1 MENKKKSAFQKG
13 LGQRIKALR
22 ESQDWSQEELAD
34 QLKIHRVALTQIENA
49 QREVSAEE
57 LAHFS
62 AVFEIS
68 ADILLDLKK
77 DVKVVLEEGRKVKKK
92 PVQEMRISVPELKAD
107 KFKEVLLYILNRV
120 GSRPNVGETVIWKLL
135 YFIDFDFY
143 EKYEEHLIGA
153 TYIKNTYG
161 PTPVE
166 AVKILSKM
174 IEVGEVVAVK
184 SQRSG
189 FEQKKYIS
197 NREPELSKLGA
208 HEIKL
213 IDEVLERLSHMGARQ
228 ISEYSHG
235 DIPWVTTEEQTPID
249 YESVFYRT
257 PQYSVRGYDDA
268 EGAL

>member
-1 MENKKKSAFQKG
+1 MNKNQKTEFQIS
-13 LGQRIKALR
+13 LGQRLKALR
-22 ESQDWSQEELAD
+22 ESQGWSQEDLARR
-34 QLKIHRVALTQIENA
+34 LGINRVAITQIENA

-57 LAHFS
+57 LATLS
-62 AVFEIS
+62 GVFEIS

-77 DVKVVLEEGRKVKKK
+77 SVEVILEESKSAKRKKE
-92 PVQEMRISVPELKAD
+92 PVLRISVPELRAD
-107 KFKEVLLYILNRV
+107 KFKEVFLYILNRI
-120 GSRPNVGETVIWKLL
+120 GSRPNVGETVLWKLL

-143 EKYEEHLIGA
+143 ERYEEHLVGA

-166 AVKILSKM
+166 AIKILGKM
-174 IEVGEVVAVK
+174 IEVGDVVPVK
-184 SQRSG
+184 AHRSG

-197 NREPELSKLGA
+197 SREADLSKLGA

-228 ISEYSHG
+228 ISDYSHG
-235 DIPWVTTEEQTPID
+235 DIPWVTAEDQAQID

-257 PQYSVRGYDDA
+257 PQYSVRDYGDI
-268 EGAL
+268 EGAV